1 MPGYIRIFVISCA
14 ILVVSQ
20 CENQSIT
27 QQQSNVVHHVRA
39 EQCSYDVTLQP
50 LALGQEFQSATI
62 GRIRHCKPSSRP
74 SWELRHNI
82 TTYRPV
88 NPRHIETWQFNYT
101 PRGHC
106 THQLRYQLT
115 MDSSHRQ
122 QLVRQRAVANS
133 CLTRM
138 RTFIETGD
146 RKLNDIQVRFEE
158 LPNIFNKSEAAQS
171 ELELSDDIDHSVDRQ
186 QFEEQYFE
194 VKAKFN

>member
-39 EQCSYDVTLQP
+39 EQCSYDVPLQP

-101 PRGHC
+101 PRSLHPPAEIS
-106 THQLRYQLT
+106 THHGFIT
-115 MDSSHRQ
+115 SSAISTAEGCSKLVSHTHADVHRN
-122 QLVRQRAVANS
+122 R
-133 CLTRM
+133 
-138 RTFIETGD
+138 
-146 RKLNDIQVRFEE
+146 
-158 LPNIFNKSEAAQS
+158 
-171 ELELSDDIDHSVDRQ
+171 
-186 QFEEQYFE
+186 
-194 VKAKFN
+194 